1 MSVLPPSHTDRS
13 RPQEDF
19 KLSAVNGT
27 AIATYGKRSLTL
39 NLGLR
44 RTFRWIFIIA
54 DVQKPILGADFLR
67 HFGLLV
73 DIQHSQLVD
82 SSTQVN
88 VQCLLAQGLSPTPSL
103 PTDGTSDDYLSLL
116 SEFPDITKIH
126 NYNDCPV
133 RHDVTH
139 HIPTTGPP
147 VSSRARRLSPERLK
161 IARREFEHMLELGII
176 RPSSSSW
183 SSPLH
188 MVPKKTQGDW
198 RPCGDYRAL
207 NRVTTP
213 DRYPIPHIQDFS
225 ASLHGAKIFSKI
237 DLVRAYHQIPL
248 EPADIQKTAV
258 TTPFGLF
265 EFVRMPFGLKNAAQT
280 FQRFMDQVLRGVSFC
295 YVYIDDLL
303 IASETP
309 EEHKQ
314 HLHIVLE
321 RLQQHGIII
330 NSQKSKFGV
339 SSLDFLGHL
348 VDSSGIHPVQDK
360 VAAIT
365 DYPQPQSR
373 RQLRTF
379 LGLVNFYHRFIPGCA
394 RILQPLNAMLSTTH
408 GRASA
413 LLWDDA
419 TTAAFTQIKQA
430 LATAT
435 LLAHPKSDALTSI
448 MTDASDSAVGAVL
461 QQFVDGHWHPISFF
475 SRKLKPAERR
485 YSTFD
490 RELLAVYLAIKH
502 FRYFLEGRS
511 FHVLTDHKPLTYALS
526 ARADRHSPRQARHLD
541 FIAQFTTDLRHVSGT
556 DNSVADALSRIEAN
570 AVTYSTPPLVDYH
583 TMAKAQQ
590 TDPELTTLLNSPSST
605 SLKFE
610 KVPLS
615 TPGITIVCDISTE
628 VKRPFVPAP
637 LRRLVFDSL
646 HSLSHPGIRAAQH
659 LITSK
664 CVAQHQER
672 CQELDKNLYS
682 LPEVKGQQTHFL
694 LLQQFSSCQLHVL
707 KSSI

>member
-147 VSSRARRLSPERLK
+147 VSSRARRLSPEHLK

-248 EPADIQKTAV
+248 EPADIQV
-258 TTPFGLF
+258 
-265 EFVRMPFGLKNAAQT
+265 
-280 FQRFMDQVLRGVSFC
+280 
-295 YVYIDDLL
+295 
-303 IASETP
+303 
-309 EEHKQ
+309 
-314 HLHIVLE
+314 
-321 RLQQHGIII
+321 
-330 NSQKSKFGV
+330 
-339 SSLDFLGHL
+339 
-348 VDSSGIHPVQDK
+348 
-360 VAAIT
+360 
-365 DYPQPQSR
+365 
-373 RQLRTF
+373 
-379 LGLVNFYHRFIPGCA
+379 
-394 RILQPLNAMLSTTH
+394 
-408 GRASA
+408 
-413 LLWDDA
+413 
-419 TTAAFTQIKQA
+419 
-430 LATAT
+430 
-435 LLAHPKSDALTSI
+435 
-448 MTDASDSAVGAVL
+448 
-461 QQFVDGHWHPISFF
+461 PI
-475 SRKLKPAERR
+475 
-485 YSTFD
+485 
-490 RELLAVYLAIKH
+490 
-502 FRYFLEGRS
+502 
-511 FHVLTDHKPLTYALS
+511 
-526 ARADRHSPRQARHLD
+526 
-541 FIAQFTTDLRHVSGT
+541 
-556 DNSVADALSRIEAN
+556 
-570 AVTYSTPPLVDYH
+570 
-583 TMAKAQQ
+583 AKAFI
-590 TDPELTTLLNSPSST
+590 LLG
-605 SLKFE
+605 SLE
-610 KVPLS
+610 
-615 TPGITIVCDISTE
+615 
-628 VKRPFVPAP
+628 
-637 LRRLVFDSL
+637 
-646 HSLSHPGIRAAQH
+646 
-659 LITSK
+659 
-664 CVAQHQER
+664 
-672 CQELDKNLYS
+672 N
-682 LPEVKGQQTHFL
+682 
-694 LLQQFSSCQLHVL
+694 
-707 KSSI
+707 